1 MLQISKDEFLSLRE
15 NDDNWLQVMNKIAY
29 RDARKD
35 ALDLKKI
42 EKPIEKE
49 IVDDSM
55 LTSMLPT

>member
-1 MLQISKDEFLSLRE
+1 MY
-15 NDDNWLQVMNKIAY
+15 KIAY

-42 EKPIEKE
+42 EKPVEKDKDQ

-55 LTSMLPT
+55 LTGILPT

>member
-1 MLQISKDEFLSLRE
+1 M
-15 NDDNWLQVMNKIAY
+15 MNKIAY

-49 IVDDSM
+49 IVDDSL